1 MAATIVILQIHY
13 GDCFVY
19 NPELRYS
26 NGTINLEKINIDVD
40 ELHIMLFHKL
50 ALKLNVENVETFE
63 YGPDVS
69 FSPQKDRTDVSSSP
83 QKDRADVS
91 SSPQKDRTD
100 VSSYPQKDR
109 ADVSSSP
116 QKNSSDMS
124 SSQSFDENEDRD
136 LNEYQ
141 SLRVEDQPPR
151 VEEHPPRI
159 NVELHSDFD
168 SLYDVDENINDLS
181 NLDEELL

>member
-1 MAATIVILQIHY
+1 MVATIVILQIHY

-19 NPELRYS
+19 DPELS
-26 NGTINLEKINIDVD
+26 KPLVVEKLHVLPSTNADVFSPQKD
-40 ELHIMLFHKL
+40 
-50 ALKLNVENVETFE
+50 
-63 YGPDVS
+63 GPDVS

-83 QKDRADVS
+83 QKDRVDVS
-91 SSPQKDRTD
+91 SFPQKHRTY

-109 ADVSSSP
+109 VDVSFSP

-141 SLRVEDQPPR
+141 SLGVEDQPPR

-159 NVELHSDFD
+159 NVELHSN
-168 SLYDVDENINDLS
+168 SNLLYDVDENINDLS